1 MKRQIIVVIAA
12 LALVA
17 PGALMAQGDLTL
29 EDLATQVKDLTS
41 KVVELFTTQDDL
53 AQRLAAVET
62 AIAPT
67 VTPTAT
73 PTMTPTP
80 THTATVVP
88 SPTPIP
94 AEPIV
99 TLQRRMNVR
108 RGPGTNHVVLGTA
121 DAGEEFRITGRN
133 LAGDWWQIDFRG
145 REAWVY
151 APYVTDANAADV
163 KVVATPTALP
173 SPTPMPT
180 PIPTATLTP
189 ESIPE
194 EELDLLAY
202 ALALILWDLEAIGAE
217 DEWYTKNTVDQ
228 NLHLAVISG
237 LLDEVSSYCDLPFD
251 EMAFIVDEHGS
262 TLDVVGY
269 TIRNDVRA
277 RGVLLLL
284 LSNYSE
290 DNPVRPSSCDAL
302 LTYMALALIGNE
314 E

>member
-1 MKRQIIVVIAA
+1 MKRQLMIVIAA
-12 LALVA
+12 LALIV
-17 PGALMAQGDLTL
+17 PGAIMAQDDLTL
-29 EDLATQVKDLTS
+29 EDLSSRVT
-41 KVVELFTTQDDL
+41 ELFTAQDDL

-67 VTPTAT
+67 VTPTST
-73 PTMTPTP
+73 PTLTPTP

-88 SPTPIP
+88 SPTSIP
-94 AEPIV
+94 AEPFV

-163 KVVATPTALP
+163 KVVPTPTALP
-173 SPTPMPT
+173 SPTPRPT
-180 PIPTATLTP
+180 PLPTATLTP
-189 ESIPE
+189 EDLPE

-217 DEWYTKNTVDQ
+217 DEWYAKSTVDQ

-237 LLDEVSSYCDLPFD
+237 LLADVSSYCDLPFE
-251 EMAFIVDEHGS
+251 EMTFIIDEHGS
-262 TLDVVGY
+262 TLDIVGY
-269 TIRNDVRA
+269 TTRNDVRA

-290 DNPVRPSSCDAL
+290 ENPVRPNSCDAL
-302 LTYMALALIGNE
+302 LTYMALVLIGNE